1 MAENPPQSKSSGKT
15 FKLFLIIFLCLAVPI
30 TMDQVDIDREKVRL
44 VGRIAV
50 GITALLFVYGI
61 FTKMLKVMAFVVLLL
76 ITLVFLVA
84 EGHMKAPRV
93 KEWFADKADA
103 RK

>member
-1 MAENPPQSKSSGKT
+1 MAENQSQPKSTGKT
-15 FKLFLIIFLCLAVPI
+15 FKLFLLIFVCLAVPI
-30 TMDQVDIDREKVRL
+30 AMDQVDIDREKVRL

-50 GITALLFVYGI
+50 GVTALLFLYGL

-84 EGHMKAPRV
+84 EGHVKAPHV
-93 KEWFADKADA
+93 KEWFADKAAA

>member
-1 MAENPPQSKSSGKT
+1 MAENQPQPKSSGKT
-15 FKLFLIIFLCLAVPI
+15 FKLFLVIFLCLAVPI
-30 TMDQVDIDREKVRL
+30 AMDQVDIDREKVRL

-50 GITALLFVYGI
+50 GVTALLFVYGI

-93 KEWFADKADA
+93 KEWFADKADE